1 MRAISIN
8 FSSAWRSHTWQIA
21 QKYGGTSP
29 IVSWRLFSR
38 MVRSVLG
45 RLKSSII
52 IEVVL
57 MLESTRRDVEMRKD
71 GGVRESLVR
80 ATH

>member
-1 MRAISIN
+1 
-8 FSSAWRSHTWQIA
+8 
-21 QKYGGTSP
+21 
-29 IVSWRLFSR
+29 